1 MSTVSIDSDDKKV
14 RYEMNYFILHTFFL
28 VVILSFIIAV
38 IYYDF
43 EKHRSKQRDIDTLT
57 I

>member
-43 EKHRSKQRDIDTLT
+43 EKYRSKQRDIDTLT